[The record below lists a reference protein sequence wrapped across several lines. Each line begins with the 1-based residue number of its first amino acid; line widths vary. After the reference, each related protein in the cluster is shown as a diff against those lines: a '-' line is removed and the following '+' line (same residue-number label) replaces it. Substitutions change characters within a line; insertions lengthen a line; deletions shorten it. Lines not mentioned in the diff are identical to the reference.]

1 MSMARY
7 HTAASTREATGELDD
22 MRIATVL
29 FLLIAARPAMAQD
42 QGLDPL
48 LFAEDTAASADVQ
61 AQGVQLY
68 RLPFGFHLRSLEK
81 HPWGLRVTFPVS
93 LSSMRIEGVSSIGDF
108 VRKLRIA
115 AIVPGL
121 EMEIPVGS
129 RLLVRPFAE
138 VGIGRGSGDSSTEV
152 MYGAGVR
159 ARSFHDLRD
168 LHLTYGGAVT
178 GRKTP
183 ALVDTYDEYA
193 MFEAGVDAQVP
204 LGFSV
209 RSNLARGGVYVI
221 SRGFDGLELERD
233 RLDPIAVRG
242 QFEIGGSFS
251 TVPDLRIWKIR
262 LPWLAAGYQ
271 FGHTVSGVRI
281 YATFPF

>member
-1 MSMARY
+1 
-7 HTAASTREATGELDD
+7 
-22 MRIATVL
+22 
-29 FLLIAARPAMAQD
+29 
-42 QGLDPL
+42 
-48 LFAEDTAASADVQ
+48 
-61 AQGVQLY
+61 
-68 RLPFGFHLRSLEK
+68 
-81 HPWGLRVTFPVS
+81 
-93 LSSMRIEGVSSIGDF
+93 
-108 VRKLRIA
+108 
-115 AIVPGL
+115 
-121 EMEIPVGS
+121 
-129 RLLVRPFAE
+129 
-138 VGIGRGSGDSSTEV
+138 
-152 MYGAGVR
+152 
-159 ARSFHDLRD
+159 
-168 LHLTYGGAVT
+168 VT